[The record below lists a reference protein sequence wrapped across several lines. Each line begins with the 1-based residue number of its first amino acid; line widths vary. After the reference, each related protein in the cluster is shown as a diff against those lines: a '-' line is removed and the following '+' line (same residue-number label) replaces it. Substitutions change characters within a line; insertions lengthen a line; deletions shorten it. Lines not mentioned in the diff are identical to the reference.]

1 MPVLLLGATGN
12 LGSRLLPAL
21 LAHRQKVVVYVRNEL
36 KLRESIPS
44 SILSQVTVVNG
55 DATDSTSIK
64 NALVENECDSLI
76 NSAGQASV
84 LPWSEPQMQEI
95 IKAVATGAVDASKEL
110 NRPIRAWFM
119 GGMSVLDFPGMEG
132 IQLMKYIPLF
142 TEHNLT
148 YIYLSK
154 QKNLQWSMFCPS
166 NMIPASKT
174 VTLLDAP
181 RGNPLNASA
190 DVPPGFQNSYFHN
203 IPYLGPII
211 SSVGNAPKYGTTLE
225 DCADFIAADLEKKD
239 TRFVGHRVGVIDAGT
254 AGKGKTE

>member
-12 LGSRLLPAL
+12 LGTRLLPAL

-36 KLRESIPS
+36 KLRELIPS

-55 DATDSTSIK
+55 DATDSTRIK

-132 IQLMKYIPLF
+132 IQLMK
-142 TEHNLT
+142 
-148 YIYLSK
+148 
-154 QKNLQWSMFCPS
+154 
-166 NMIPASKT
+166 
-174 VTLLDAP
+174 
-181 RGNPLNASA
+181 
-190 DVPPGFQNSYFHN
+190 
-203 IPYLGPII
+203 
-211 SSVGNAPKYGTTLE
+211 
-225 DCADFIAADLEKKD
+225 
-239 TRFVGHRVGVIDAGT
+239 
-254 AGKGKTE
+254 